1 MGSYEETL
9 QCHFKSPVALIDTFT
24 FQDRNDA
31 ILFRKIFVYL
41 RTLSYFEIFFDDI
54 LKKDKRLID

>member
-9 QCHFKSPVALIDTFT
+9 QCHFKPPVELIDTFT
-24 FQDRNDA
+24 FRDRNDA

-41 RTLSYFEIFFDDI
+41 RTLSYFEIFFEDI
-54 LKKDKRLID
+54 LKKHKRLID